1 MEKNVNEQSLKN
13 SGIENN
19 NAKGGKFLTFFLGNE
34 EYGLP
39 ILSVQEIIALL
50 PITPVPRTPDFFKGL
65 TNLRGKIIPIM
76 DLRIK
81 FGMEAN
87 EPTEET
93 CIIVVRTA
101 NHLIGIIVDKVSE
114 VKNIH
119 DEQIDE
125 PPEFGKNAI
134 SEYLFGIGKS
144 DDSVILLVNIEEV
157 VSTAEISEVNSD
169 RADDDS
175 LEADENIS

>member
-65 TNLRGKIIPIM
+65 TNLRGKIIPVM

-114 VKNIH
+114 VKNI
-119 DEQIDE
+119 
-125 PPEFGKNAI
+125 
-134 SEYLFGIGKS
+134 
-144 DDSVILLVNIEEV
+144 
-157 VSTAEISEVNSD
+157 T
-169 RADDDS
+169 R
-175 LEADENIS
+175 